1 MANISFKLY
10 KIRQNQTNICL
21 PVQYWLIDEK
31 ELKTGSFP
39 TFLKLRDLNEKTKQY
54 HCRQNALLE
63 NVIIV
68 REQ

>member
-1 MANISFKLY
+1 MGLTIEKSRHFGL
-10 KIRQNQTNICL
+10 
-21 PVQYWLIDEK
+21 K

-54 HCRQNALLE
+54 HCRQNTLLE